1 MALQSLYFENIVFE
15 VTGPEVTPGPP
26 GPSSDVSCSGRGVV
40 FTPDTPIE
48 DRNKLCGKGKAVGE
62 TSWTLDVDYDQDWDE
77 GAAASLSFFL
87 INNNGKQGTVTVTWP
102 AAETEAT
109 ADILITPGP
118 FGGTAGEVAE
128 GTVSLPV
135 LGQPT
140 FTNPIGATTASA
152 EGNEGNEQHTEVVEA
167 PA

>member
-15 VTGPEVTPGPP
+15 VTGPEASPGVP
-26 GPSSDVSCSGRGVV
+26 GPSIDVSCSGRGVV

-77 GAAASLSFFL
+77 GDAASLSFFL

-140 FTNPIGATTASA
+140 FINPIPVTTTASTA
-152 EGNEGNEQHTEVVEA
+152 EGEQVEDTETHEV

>member
-15 VTGPEVTPGPP
+15 VTGPEVTPGTP
-26 GPSSDVSCSGRGVV
+26 GPTIDVSCSGRGVV
-40 FTPDTPIE
+40 LTPDTPIE

-62 TSWTLDVDYDQDWDE
+62 TSWTLDVDYDQDWNE
-77 GAAASLSFFL
+77 GAAASLSMFL
-87 INNNGKQGTVTVTWP
+87 IANNGKQGSVTISWP
-102 AAETEAT
+102 AADTQAT

-135 LGQPT
+135 LGQPS
-140 FTNPIGATTASA
+140 FTTPIATTTATA
-152 EGNEGNEQHTEVVEA
+152 TGEQADTEFVEA